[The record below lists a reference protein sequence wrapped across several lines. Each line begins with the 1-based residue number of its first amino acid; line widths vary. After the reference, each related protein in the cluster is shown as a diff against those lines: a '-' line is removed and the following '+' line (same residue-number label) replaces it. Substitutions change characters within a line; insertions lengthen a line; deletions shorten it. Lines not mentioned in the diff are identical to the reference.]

1 MSLKVK
7 DNELALKENEISK
20 LKRRKKAKIYKG
32 NLRLA
37 SCTDDDF
44 FTKKCFIYMNP
55 LVFASGYNPLQI
67 GTVLRATVN
76 ARGLFLE

>member
-20 LKRRKKAKIYKG
+20 LKRRKKAKIYKS

-37 SCTDDDF
+37 SCTDGDF
-44 FTKKCFIYMNP
+44 SQRNVLFI
-55 LVFASGYNPLQI
+55 
-67 GTVLRATVN
+67 
-76 ARGLFLE
+76 

>member
-1 MSLKVK
+1 MSLKIK
-7 DNELALKENEISK
+7 DNEPALKENEIK
-20 LKRRKKAKIYKG
+20 LKRRKKAKIYKS

-37 SCTDDDF
+37 SCTDGDF

-67 GTVLRATVN
+67 GTVLWATVN